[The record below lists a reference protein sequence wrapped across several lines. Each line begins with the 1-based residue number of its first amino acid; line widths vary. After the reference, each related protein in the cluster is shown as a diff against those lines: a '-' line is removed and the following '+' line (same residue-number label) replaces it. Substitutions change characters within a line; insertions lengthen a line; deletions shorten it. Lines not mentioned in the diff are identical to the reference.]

1 MNDLLSK
8 YKNVFQLIHTQRPG
22 LLLYAFFF
30 SLMNVALPYLI
41 LLMTTVALNGLLAGN
56 TFLQLTFKILLLGG
70 IILICQ
76 IAQKFFEKKRD
87 DAYDEFNLN
96 LEKATTLKLLT
107 ISYFQLQDPQMR
119 AAYQK
124 AKEGTNYSGGFNQF
138 IRSVLEDLLNAVI
151 ALIVGVG
158 AVTALL
164 SAKEHQALPQPWEF
178 FVNDWGFVLVI
189 FFCVVTP
196 IFCNLILAKK
206 KNELEKGMFDFFTF
220 VNRQSNYIFNV
231 IFDYQ
236 NGPALRMYNGNQLM
250 FHEMVKQNDL
260 FLERSLKEDHKR
272 SNLTDGGSALIS
284 LLLIPIFLLV
294 AMKGYVGAIA
304 IGSIFLYTGY
314 FTQLVATLNTAF
326 MALPKGNMLLGFL
339 DFYFDFLALDP
350 QENGSLPVEKRND
363 NEYEIEF
370 HHVSFKY
377 PGSEEYVLK
386 DLNLKLT
393 IGQRTAIVGRNG
405 SGKTTFIKLLCRLYP
420 VTQGRITLNGIEID
434 KYDLKEY
441 QDILAVVFQDF
452 KLFAFSVAENVA
464 ANRHFDTKRVTDAL
478 YIAGVKERVATM
490 PVGIDSIL
498 YKDLNDQG
506 VEISGGEAQKI
517 AIARAWYKDAP
528 FVILDE
534 PTSALDPFSEYEI
547 YRRFDD
553 LVQDKTSIYIS
564 HRMSS
569 ARFSDRIVVFEG
581 GRVQQDANHE
591 TLIQQPGLYQ
601 ELFNAQA
608 QYYVEDLTD
617 EQLATLFS

>member
-1 MNDLLSK
+1 MNELLSK
-8 YKNVFQLIHTQRPG
+8 YLKVFRLIHEQRPG
-22 LLLYAFFF
+22 LLLYALFF
-30 SLMNVALPYLI
+30 SLTTVAIPYLI
-41 LLMTTVALNGLLAGN
+41 LLMTTLVLNGLLAGDSFGRLLIKVLLVGSI
-56 TFLQLTFKILLLGG
+56 TLT
-70 IILICQ
+70 CQ
-76 IAQKFFEKKRD
+76 IAQKFFETKRD
-87 DAYDEFNLN
+87 AAYNEFNIN

-107 ISYFQLQDPQMR
+107 ISYFQLQDPEMR

-124 AKEGTNYSGGFNQF
+124 AKEGTTYSGGFNQF
-138 IRSVLEDLLNAVI
+138 IRSVLEDLLNATI
-151 ALIVGVG
+151 ALIIGIA
-158 AVTALL
+158 AVVTLL
-164 SAKEHQALPQPWEF
+164 WADGSKILPQPWEF
-178 FVNDWGFVLVI
+178 LVNDWGFALVI
-189 FFCVVTP
+189 LLCVVTP
-196 IFCNLILAKK
+196 IFLNLILTKK
-206 KNELEKGMFDFFTF
+206 KNEIEKGLFEFYTN
-220 VNRQSNYIFNV
+220 VNRQSGYLFNT

-236 NGPALRMYNGNQLM
+236 NGPALRLYRGNQLLYD
-250 FHEMVKQNDL
+250 EMIKQNNR
-260 FLERSLKEDHKR
+260 FLKRSLEEDRKS
-272 SNLTDGGSALIS
+272 SNLTDGGNALIS

-294 AMKGYVGAIA
+294 AAKGYVGAIEV
-304 IGSIFLYTGY
+304 GSIFLYTGY
-314 FTQLVATLNTAF
+314 FTQLVAALNQAF
-326 MALPKGNMLLGFL
+326 VAFAAGNMLLGFL

-370 HHVSFKY
+370 HNVSFKY
-377 PGSEEYVLK
+377 PGAETYVLK
-386 DLNLKLT
+386 DFNLKLM

-420 VTQGRITLNGIEID
+420 VTEGRITLNGIEID

-464 ANRHFDTKRVTDAL
+464 ANRHFDSQRVTDAL
-478 YIAGVKERVATM
+478 YIAGVKDRVATM
-490 PVGIDSIL
+490 PAGIESIL
-498 YKDLNDQG
+498 YKELDDQG

-553 LVQDKTSIYIS
+553 LVEDKTSIYIS

-569 ARFSDRIVVFEG
+569 ARFSDRIVVFEN
-581 GRVQQDANHE
+581 GRVVQDADHQ
-591 TLIQQPGLYQ
+591 TLVQRPGLYQ

-617 EQLATLFS
+617 DQLATLFS